1 MDAKETNTSMSNR
14 IGRLPNLFFACVLS
28 TSLLISADAFPQS
41 TQSSDQAQSTT
52 QGSTDDPNKP
62 STVNSSQGSSAT
74 ITPSSNELPD
84 APSIAQP
91 VQQSTESS
99 SIQPQ
104 NPPSV
109 PSGAAGAKAPTVKGA
124 PASRTVGAAIAPA
137 KQRQRRSLLI
147 KAGLVAGACV
157 AVGSAF
163 ALSKGSPSKPP
174 GAP

>member
-1 MDAKETNTSMSNR
+1 MDAKDQNTMTTR
-14 IGRLPNLFFACVLS
+14 LGRLPNLLLVFLLS
-28 TSLLISADAFPQS
+28 TTLAVSAEPFPPGQQSSETSQPAPQASPHETRTTTAPGTGATNTDPSISA
-41 TQSSDQAQSTT
+41 TT
-52 QGSTDDPNKP
+52 G
-62 STVNSSQGSSAT
+62 
-74 ITPSSNELPD
+74 ELPD
-84 APSIAQP
+84 APTPTQP
-91 VQQSTESS
+91 NQQSAESS

-104 NPPSV
+104 NPNSV
-109 PSGAAGAKAPTVKGA
+109 PSGAAGAKAPIVRGA

-147 KAGLVAGACV
+147 RVGLVAGACV

>member
-1 MDAKETNTSMSNR
+1 MDAKETKTSMTNR
-14 IGRLPNLFFACVLS
+14 IGRLPNLLLACVLS

-41 TQSSDQAQSTT
+41 TQSSDQTRSTT
-52 QGSTDDPNKP
+52 QVSTNDPNKP
-62 STVNSSQGSSAT
+62 STVNPGQGPSPAT
-74 ITPSSNELPD
+74 TSVGNELPD
-84 APSIAQP
+84 APSAEQP
-91 VQQSTESS
+91 VQQSGESS

-104 NPPSV
+104 NPGSV
-109 PSGAAGAKAPTVKGA
+109 PSGAAGAKAPTVRGA

-147 KAGLVAGACV
+147 KVGLVAGACV

-163 ALSKGSPSKPP
+163 ALSKASPSKPP